1 MGDKVREQFTRDVE
15 KEVLEA
21 SFKYLI
27 EHGLENTSMRDLC
40 KGTGISSGSMY
51 YWFDSKDDIV
61 IKSAE
66 YGLAQ
71 VVDKIFEYALE
82 EMFDLKNFFDS
93 LIDEINRYKLEL
105 RFIYQVAT
113 SPVYGETIRSSAD
126 SISFIYEKYI
136 IRLSKLVKV
145 PFEDLKPIVFMVI
158 ATILDYIV
166 WDDCELTKGQIEYL
180 YGLLKEKIEK

>member
-1 MGDKVREQFTRDVE
+1 MREQFGRDVE

-21 SFKYLI
+21 SFNYLI
-27 EHGLENTSMRDLC
+27 KHGLENTSMRELC

-71 VVDKIFEYALE
+71 VVDKIFEFALE
-82 EMFDLKNFFDS
+82 EMFDMKRFFAS
-93 LIDEINRYKLEL
+93 LIDEVNKYKLEL

-113 SPVYGETIRSSAD
+113 SPIYGDTIRNSAD

-136 IRLSKLVKV
+136 MRLSKLAKV
-145 PFEDLKPIVFMVI
+145 PFDDLKPIVFMVI

-166 WDDCELTKGQIEYL
+166 WDDCEFTKGQIDYL